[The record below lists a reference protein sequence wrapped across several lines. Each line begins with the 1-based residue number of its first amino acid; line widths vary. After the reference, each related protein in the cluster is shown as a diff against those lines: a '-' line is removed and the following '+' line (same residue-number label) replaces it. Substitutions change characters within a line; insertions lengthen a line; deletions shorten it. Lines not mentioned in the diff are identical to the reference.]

1 MWGYNSFPKFS
12 KSKFYII
19 LQGEK
24 VRFGIFKTRKLEDL
38 ARKDDGQ
45 KQLGKYFQRAQVMEY
60 YKILSI
66 VLTDDIS
73 FEDITNKIAIA
84 FNIKLQTVNDDGRLL
99 SVGET
104 EKYKVIVIDRYDDLS
119 YLLCD
124 ENHTLDIKVH
134 KDIFQKTKILEEE
147 IISILKC
154 NKISWERGIWAPW
167 APGDITNGYREI
179 FPEN

>member
-45 KQLGKYFQRAQVMEY
+45 KQLGKYFQRAQVMEC
-60 YKILSI
+60 YKIFSI

-73 FEDITNKIAIA
+73 FEDM
-84 FNIKLQTVNDDGRLL
+84 
-99 SVGET
+99 
-104 EKYKVIVIDRYDDLS
+104 
-119 YLLCD
+119 LCVSQLINNTCLTD
-124 ENHTLDIKVH
+124 
-134 KDIFQKTKILEEE
+134 
-147 IISILKC
+147 
-154 NKISWERGIWAPW
+154 
-167 APGDITNGYREI
+167 
-179 FPEN
+179 

>member
-66 VLTDDIS
+66 VLTDNIS
-73 FEDITNKIAIA
+73 FENITNKIAIA
-84 FNIKLQTVNDDGRLL
+84 FNIKLKTVNDDGRLL
-99 SVGET
+99 SIGET

-124 ENHTLDIKVH
+124 ENHTLDIEVH

-154 NKISWERGIWAPW
+154 NKISWERGIWAP
-167 APGDITNGYREI
+167 GGITNGYREI